1 MPNRFLRAI
10 AALSL
15 CLSLSAC
22 GLIITEG
29 PGIGQGQA
37 HSTTGAGATT
47 ETPYTA
53 PTRPDAA
60 ARAEAELAALPKANF
75 EGLSF
80 IVATAGYDPL
90 FPSAG
95 ERLDDRAKLTRNA
108 AVRERYNVSFI
119 PAASTVDAIYN
130 ETLAAENSGM
140 YYADLLV
147 LPAGQVGRFAA
158 AGLLRNLH
166 NLPFWDNTAAAY
178 GTTASAGGANLTT
191 YADLGAAVLDH
202 DRLPAIFF
210 NRTLAESLGYD
221 LYGAVESGEWTWEL
235 YLQAAAAA
243 ASADG
248 AWGHTV
254 YPADENIYSDL
265 CAGSFGI
272 QLLEMTEGKAP
283 VLTVPESIA
292 RLDTLLRSL
301 RSETARYPN
310 DPTNA
315 LAPLQSFS
323 ADSLLFCCADLE
335 YMDWLYDAPAKWG
348 ILPLPGSGDGHYRS
362 PTGADAPVLCVTAAN
377 NKFEQTG
384 LILAALNAAST
395 DVITDAYI
403 TERLQNRLRDWE
415 SAAMIELI
423 AETAAYD
430 LPTLYTS
437 GMPSLGNATI
447 AAVREAAA
455 GGAPLGNIITNRA
468 YYANVELSRLFG

>member
-1 MPNRFLRAI
+1 MHNRFLRGL

-29 PGIGQGQA
+29 PGGSHSQA
-37 HSTTGAGATT
+37 PSTTGAGATT
-47 ETPYTA
+47 EVPYTA

-60 ARAEAELAALPKANF
+60 ARAEAELDALPEADF
-75 EGLSF
+75 EELSF

-90 FPSAG
+90 FPAEG
-95 ERLDDRAKLTRNA
+95 ERLDDRAKLARNA
-108 AVRERYNVSFI
+108 AVSERYNVSFI

-130 ETLAAENSGM
+130 DTLAAENSGR
-140 YYADLLV
+140 YYADLLI

-166 NLPFWDNTAAAY
+166 NLPFWDNTTAAY
-178 GTTASAGGANLTT
+178 GATASAGGANLTT

-210 NRTLAESLGYD
+210 NRALAEQLGYD
-221 LYGAVESGEWTWEL
+221 FYAAVESGEWTWEL
-235 YLQAAAAA
+235 YLEAAAAA
-243 ASADG
+243 ATLDG
-248 AWGHTV
+248 TWGHTA
-254 YPADENIYSDL
+254 YPADENLYSDL
-265 CAGSFGI
+265 CAGSFGLSLI
-272 QLLEMTEGKAP
+272 EKTDGQAP
-283 VLTVPESIA
+283 VLGTPENLD
-292 RLDTLLRSL
+292 RLDSLLRSL
-301 RSETARYPN
+301 RSATARFPD

-323 ADSLLFCCADLE
+323 GGTLLFCSADLE
-335 YMDWLYDAPAKWG
+335 YMDWLYDSPAKWG
-348 ILPLPGSGDGHYRS
+348 ILPLPGNGDGSYRS

-415 SAAMIELI
+415 SAAMIERI
-423 AETAAYD
+423 AKSAAYD
-430 LPTLYTS
+430 LPTLYAS
-437 GMPSLGNATI
+437 GMPSLGNATV
-447 AAVREAAA
+447 AAIREAAA
-455 GGAPLGNIITNRA
+455 GGAPLSTIIANRA

>member
-1 MPNRFLRAI
+1 MPNRFLRGLAV
-10 AALSL
+10 LSL
-15 CLSLSAC
+15 CFSLSAC

-29 PGIGQGQA
+29 PGIGPGQA
-37 HSTTGAGATT
+37 HSTTGVGATT
-47 ETPYTA
+47 DTPYTA
-53 PTRPDAA
+53 PARPDAA
-60 ARAEAELAALPKANF
+60 AQAEAELAALPETDF
-75 EGLSF
+75 DGLSF

-90 FPSAG
+90 FPTEG

-108 AVRERYNVSFI
+108 AVSERYNVSFI
-119 PAASTVDAIYN
+119 PASATADTIYN
-130 ETLAAENSGM
+130 ETMAAQNSGM
-140 YYADLLV
+140 YYADLLI
-147 LPAGQVGRFAA
+147 LPASQVGRFAA

-166 NLPFWDNTAAAY
+166 NLPFWDNTTAAY
-178 GTTASAGGANLTT
+178 GDTASAGGANLTT

-202 DRLPAIFF
+202 DRLPAIYF

-235 YLQAAAAA
+235 YLQAAADAA
-243 ASADG
+243 TLDG
-248 AWGHTV
+248 VWGHTV

-265 CAGSFGI
+265 CAGSYGLS
-272 QLLEMTEGKAP
+272 LLETPEGSAP
-283 VLTVPESIA
+283 TVTVPEGLE

-301 RSETARYPN
+301 RSETARYPG
-310 DPTNA
+310 DPENT

-323 ADSLLFCCADLE
+323 GGNLLFCSADLE
-335 YMDWLYDAPAKWG
+335 YMDWLYDSPTKWG
-348 ILPLPGSGDGHYRS
+348 VLPLPGNGDGSYRS

-423 AETAAYD
+423 AESAAYD
-430 LPTLYTS
+430 LPTLYAS

-447 AAVREAAA
+447 TAVREAAA
-455 GGAPLGNIITNRA
+455 GGASLGTIITNRA
-468 YYANVELSRLFG
+468 YYANLELSRLFG